1 MRSTVEWRNS
11 TLGVLTSRC
20 PWCRD
25 LVTIERIDWFA
36 DVACP
41 DCGRAMWPV
50 SGETVAVFFR
60 SDAGWDRRGL
70 LDLLARM
77 PLTAVD
83 SLFRVEA
90 TMRLEEACGGEV
102 PPEMI
107 LAGTADGLLTWIVR
121 RTLSR

>member
-1 MRSTVEWRNS
+1 MRSTIEWRNS
-11 TLGVLTSRC
+11 TLGVLTARC

-25 LVTIERIDWFA
+25 LVTVERLDWLA

-77 PLTAVD
+77 PLRDVD
-83 SLFRVEA
+83 SLGRVEV
-90 TMRLEEACGGEV
+90 TVLFEEICGEAVSEAVLG
-102 PPEMI
+102 
-107 LAGTADGLLTWIVR
+107 GTADSMLDWIAGTIR
-121 RTLSR
+121 

>member
-1 MRSTVEWRNS
+1 MTQMVDWTSS
-11 TLGVLTSRC
+11 TLGVLTARC

-50 SGETVAVFFR
+50 SGETVAVFFC
-60 SDAGWDRRGL
+60 SDAGWNRRAL

-77 PLTAVD
+77 PLTNVD

-90 TMRLEEACGGEV
+90 TMLLEELCAKA
-102 PPEMI
+102 PPEDV
-107 LAGTADGLLTWIVR
+107 LRGSADGLLRWIQSESR
-121 RTLSR
+121 R

>member
-1 MRSTVEWRNS
+1 MRSTIEWRNS
-11 TLGVLTSRC
+11 TLGVLTARC

-25 LVTIERIDWFA
+25 LVTIERLDWLA

-60 SDAGWDRRGL
+60 SDAGWNRRAL

-77 PLTAVD
+77 PLTNVD

-90 TMRLEEACGGEV
+90 TMLLEEVRGEGPTEEV
-102 PPEMI
+102 
-107 LAGTADGLLTWIVR
+107 LLGTADGLLKWLG
-121 RTLSR
+121 RTEVSG